1 MQAARAARAN
11 VQGANAAAAPAS
23 KRGKK
28 AAGGGKKA
36 AAAAAAAAAEAA
48 EAEKT
53 AAEAE
58 AEAEATAAAVAAV
71 AAAEQAAL
79 EASLRPA
86 GMSVTAEQAGTSGSG
101 GEAAAAAAVA
111 RTPVGDASCGLGGRG
126 IDVGGGVMVHVVA
139 LDSHDR
145 MLSSLQVR
153 GMKMDPNPNDPWGCS
168 HALPARTVPTLQ
180 KGEPLARETASK
192 S

>member
-1 MQAARAARAN
+1 ML
-11 VQGANAAAAPAS
+11 
-23 KRGKK
+23 
-28 AAGGGKKA
+28 GGGCRLEQRRA
-36 AAAAAAAAAEAA
+36 DDSSLPSTSEPTQGRG
-48 EAEKT
+48 EGP
-53 AAEAE
+53 EAE

-101 GEAAAAAAVA
+101 GEAAAAAFV

-153 GMKMDPNPNDPWGCS
+153 G
-168 HALPARTVPTLQ
+168 
-180 KGEPLARETASK
+180 
-192 S
+192 